1 MAIGNWG
8 ADVVFRVSDR
18 QVFTFSGLNRT
29 VGSEWATHS
38 RIGQK
43 DQVEYLRPV
52 LQKMTFTITLDAT
65 LGVRPRATMDKLAD
79 YAERGTVRAM
89 VIGGKRVGRYKWR
102 ITDISEAWDTILNK
116 GELVRATLSVTMQEY
131 L

>member
-8 ADVVFRVSDR
+8 ADIVFRVSDR
-18 QVFTFSGLNRT
+18 QVFTFNSLNRT
-29 VGSEWATHS
+29 VGSEWVTHS

-43 DQVEYLRPV
+43 DQVEYLRPT

-65 LGVRPRATMDKLAD
+65 LGVRPRATIDKMAD

-89 VIGGKRVGRYKWR
+89 VIGGKRLGRHKWR

>member
-1 MAIGNWG
+1 M
-8 ADVVFRVSDR
+8 VFRVSDR

-65 LGVRPRATMDKLAD
+65 LGVRPRATMDRLAD

-89 VIGGKRVGRYKWR
+89 VIGGKRVGRNKWR